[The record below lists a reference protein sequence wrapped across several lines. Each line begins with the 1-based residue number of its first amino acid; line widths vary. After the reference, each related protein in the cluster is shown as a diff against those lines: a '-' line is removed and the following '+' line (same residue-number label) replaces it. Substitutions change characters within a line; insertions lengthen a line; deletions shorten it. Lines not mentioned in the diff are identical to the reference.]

1 MYGLYSQPPDRWDS
15 ISNLQWCRE
24 RFSAQH
30 TEAHIMAY
38 GYEDLN
44 IQASPTGVVD
54 KAAREL
60 LSKLED
66 PSSLDPALPVL
77 FICRGFAGLVVKR
90 VLSMNVIYAR
100 SSFS

>member
-1 MYGLYSQPPDRWDS
+1 
-15 ISNLQWCRE
+15 
-24 RFSAQH
+24 
-30 TEAHIMAY
+30 MAY

-44 IQASPTGVVD
+44 MQTSPIGVVD

-60 LSKLED
+60 LSELDGSKMGEHTLSYNHSSEFED

-90 VLSMNVIYAR
+90 VLLMNVIYAR